1 MLNHNLPKYLAVA
14 QWIKQ
19 NIQTNHFKAGEKL
32 ISENQLCEKFSIS
45 RQTARQAIGILEKEG
60 LIIKKQGSGTYVNEH
75 LPQSKT
81 ISKNIGLI
89 TPELDDF
96 IFPSII
102 SGIEKVLS
110 KNGYHTNVRLTH
122 HKINN
127 EREQLLSLLNSEI
140 DGLIVEGTKS
150 ALPNPNLDLYRQF
163 IEENIP
169 VIFINNYYQSLD
181 CNYIL
186 VDDEEGGRLATRY
199 LIEQGHKRITGIFKY
214 DDLQGNL
221 RYKGF
226 LTEMYQQQL
235 QVDESTIIWYSTE
248 NMNQQFCIENLPS
261 LLKKLNQSTAIVCY
275 DDQIAMK
282 LMQLLASNEQYI
294 PKDLSIV
301 SFNNSSLSQLAT
313 VPLSSITHPKEEL
326 GKLAAKSILKMIEN
340 PLYKIKHTYR
350 PELIVRQSVKK
361 I

>member
-1 MLNHNLPKYLAVA
+1 MIPD
-14 QWIKQ
+14 
-19 NIQTNHFKAGEKL
+19 
-32 ISENQLCEKFSIS
+32 
-45 RQTARQAIGILEKEG
+45 
-60 LIIKKQGSGTYVNEH
+60 
-75 LPQSKT
+75 
-81 ISKNIGLI
+81 
-89 TPELDDF
+89 LDDL
-96 IFPSII
+96 ILPSII
-102 SGIEKVLS
+102 SGIENILS
-110 KNGYHTNVRLTH
+110 KNGYHTSLHLTH

-127 EREQLLSLLNSEI
+127 EREHLLSLLNSDI
-140 DGLIVEGTKS
+140 DGLIVQGTKS
-150 ALPNPNLDLYRQF
+150 ALPNPNLDIYREF

-169 VIFINNYYQSLD
+169 VIFINNHYQSLD

-186 VDDEEGGRLATRY
+186 VDDEESGRLATRY
-199 LIEQGHKRITGIFKY
+199 LIEQGHKHITGIFKY

-235 QVDESTIIWYSTE
+235 EVDESTIIWYSTE
-248 NMNQQFCIENLPS
+248 NINQQFCIENIPS
-261 LLKKLNQSTAIVCY
+261 LLKKLNLSTAVVCY